1 MRAAG
6 RASGLVIPT
15 ADEIRERH
23 DRLLARLRAVAERS
37 DHDPDRLRIVAVTK
51 AWPVEVA
58 RAAVAAGLTMLGESR
73 VQEAEP
79 KIHDLPMAEWHLVG
93 RLQSNKVR
101 RAVRGFEVIH
111 SVDSASLLA
120 QLARVAAEEGQQPSA
135 PAPGE
140 CDAAKSAKGGMT
152 PETLL
157 AMAGELGGGSVVG
170 LMTIARMGATDEE
183 ARATFRRLRELR
195 DRARDASGR
204 AAGGAVDGDERRCRG
219 GGGGGSHARPDRHR
233 ALRAAGLIAAILRTS
248 WRRCFS
254 TSSGSW
260 QPSSGCC

>member
-1 MRAAG
+1 
-6 RASGLVIPT
+6 VIPT

-51 AWPVEVA
+51 AWRVEVA
-58 RAAVAAGLTMLGESR
+58 RAAVDAGLTMLGESR

-79 KIHDLPMAEWHLVG
+79 KIHDLPTAEWHLVG
-93 RLQSNKVR
+93 RLQSNKAR

-120 QLARVAAEEGQQPSA
+120 QLARVAAEEGSSPRLLLQVNVT
-135 PAPGE
+135 GE
-140 CDAAKSAKGGMT
+140 AAKGGMT

-157 AMAGELGGGSVVG
+157 AMAGGLVGGSVVG
-170 LMTIARMGATDEE
+170 LMAIARMGATDEE

-195 DRARDASGR
+195 DRARDASGEPLGELSMGMSDDAEAAAAEGATLVRIGTALFGPR
-204 AAGGAVDGDERRCRG
+204 A
-219 GGGGGSHARPDRHR
+219 
-233 ALRAAGLIAAILRTS
+233 
-248 WRRCFS
+248 
-254 TSSGSW
+254 
-260 QPSSGCC
+260 

>member
-1 MRAAG
+1 
-6 RASGLVIPT
+6 VIPT

-51 AWPVEVA
+51 AWRVEVA
-58 RAAVAAGLTMLGESR
+58 RAAVDAGLTMLGESR

-79 KIHDLPMAEWHLVG
+79 KIHDLPTAEWHLVG
-93 RLQSNKVR
+93 RLQSNKAR

-120 QLARVAAEEGQQPSA
+120 QLARVAAEEGSSPRLLLQVNVT
-135 PAPGE
+135 GE
-140 CDAAKSAKGGMT
+140 AAKGGMT

-157 AMAGELGGGSVVG
+157 AMAGGLGGGSVVG
-170 LMTIARMGATDEE
+170 LMAIARMGATDEE

-195 DRARDASGR
+195 DRARDASGEPLGELSMGMSDDAEAAAAEGATLVRIGTALFGPR
-204 AAGGAVDGDERRCRG
+204 A
-219 GGGGGSHARPDRHR
+219 
-233 ALRAAGLIAAILRTS
+233 
-248 WRRCFS
+248 
-254 TSSGSW
+254 
-260 QPSSGCC
+260 